1 MKYCK
6 RYHDCYRAIQT
17 VMQILLSRAI
27 FVLFF
32 PPGDRKKRYLCKEF
46 CLHTAS
52 AAPHA
57 ANAPRELIHV

>member
-6 RYHDCYRAIQT
+6 RYHDVIEQFK
-17 VMQILLSRAI
+17 LSCKFCSAGL
-27 FVLFF
+27 FLFF
-32 PPGDRKKRYLCKEF
+32 SFLQETEKKRYLCKEF

-57 ANAPRELIHV
+57 ANAPRELIRV